1 LTVSPRLY
9 NFGGQNGASDP
20 TLDANYTATLRG
32 QCKPGDNATLVY
44 LDPPTPTTFD
54 ADYYTL
60 VAGNKGLLSTDAA
73 LLLDATTSAYVER
86 QANATAPPG
95 EFFADFATSFH
106 EQARRAHA
114 PQWRDQTGLLQGQ
127 PAGQQ
132 YQRRRCPAD
141 DRHRW
146 VGSATRS
153 SCGSRALT
161 LTQTLQF
168 ACHACIYDS
177 QRMVVASCLFIM
189 ICFSL
194 LI

>member
-95 EFFADFATSFH
+95 EFFADFATSFVAMSKLGVLTH
-106 EQARRAHA
+106 HNGEIRQVCSKVNPPASSTSAA
-114 PQWRDQTGLLQGQ
+114 AAQLMTATGGLAVPL
-127 PAGQQ
+127 
-132 YQRRRCPAD
+132 
-141 DRHRW
+141 
-146 VGSATRS
+146 
-153 SCGSRALT
+153 AL
-161 LTQTLQF
+161 
-168 ACHACIYDS
+168 A
-177 QRMVVASCLFIM
+177 VALV
-189 ICFSL
+189 L
-194 LI
+194 